1 MIAQVK
7 KETLFYVL
15 CSSRFPYFP
24 RKPPPVVAW
33 RPRERVQAKS
43 QSPRFLLGL
52 KPCSLPRPRRPLRG
66 ANENSISP
74 FPEADR
80 RFSPPLRHSSRRLRL
95 ACTSTASP
103 VDPSSTGGIYR
114 TTLGIFPRTFASI
127 LLLRNLIARRW
138 KSFDF
143 EKKKKNITQTRQKSR
158 RRRKTK
164 SAGICGGSLE

>member
-33 RPRERVQAKS
+33 RPPERALAKS

-80 RFSPPLRHSSRRLRL
+80 RFSPPLRHSSQRLRL

-103 VDPSSTGGIYR
+103 VGPSSTDGIYR

-127 LLLRNLIARRW
+127 LPRNLIARRW

-143 EKKKKNITQTRQKSR
+143 EKKKNITQTRGQTR
-158 RRRKTK
+158 RRMTK
-164 SAGICGGSLE
+164 SVGICGGSLE